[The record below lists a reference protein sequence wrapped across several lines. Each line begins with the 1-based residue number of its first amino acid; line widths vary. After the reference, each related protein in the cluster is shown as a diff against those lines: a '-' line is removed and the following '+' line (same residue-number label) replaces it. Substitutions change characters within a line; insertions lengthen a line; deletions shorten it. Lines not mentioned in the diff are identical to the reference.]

1 MKASDA
7 RDIGRHLVERHPGE
21 VEHERVRADGDSIGP
36 EDDDGLRDR
45 VDDAPQGE
53 HTTSPGSSDLALQ
66 VSGDSTYT
74 LKWGNRRPSM
84 GTVADRGTRVILDDE
99 SGARITLVRS
109 GDTLYGALKDRVT
122 GRQTMV
128 TLDKQGSGTTQ
139 FAVTNPRCYTAGT
152 RLEGDRGTSRRR
164 PDRRPSS

>member
-1 MKASDA
+1 
-7 RDIGRHLVERHPGE
+7 
-21 VEHERVRADGDSIGP
+21 
-36 EDDDGLRDR
+36 
-45 VDDAPQGE
+45 
-53 HTTSPGSSDLALQ
+53 
-66 VSGDSTYT
+66 
-74 LKWGNRRPSM
+74 M

-139 FAVTNPRCYTAGT
+139 FAGTNPRC
-152 RLEGDRGTSRRR
+152 
-164 PDRRPSS
+164 